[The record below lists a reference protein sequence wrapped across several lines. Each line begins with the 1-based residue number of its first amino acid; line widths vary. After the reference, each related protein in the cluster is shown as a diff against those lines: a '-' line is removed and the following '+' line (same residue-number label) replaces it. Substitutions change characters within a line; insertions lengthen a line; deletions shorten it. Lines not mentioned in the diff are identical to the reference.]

1 VEGGGARDVRIL
13 QAGAVVTG
21 VVGNARVYI
30 RRSNG
35 KLEGECSCNERGVCV
50 HVVAV
55 SIAAERSASTTVPTP
70 PGRLTGLAATAR
82 QLSRSTSAATLSVTP
97 GASAGSGTSAASG
110 TSATSG
116 PAPAFGASTTT
127 TPAAWQVPAT
137 NFTSAAALARQQRL
151 CYLLTRSPT
160 GGLQVAVWIGQD
172 GAHPFSLRPPPQGSK
187 YPRYVQPND
196 RDILRTLST
205 TRADGPQPLTGEA
218 GHALLLQI
226 VATGRAFWHSLRTPV
241 LRTRPPRQVLFSW
254 ATLPNGDQQLRCE
267 VSASVAVFL
276 DLEPPLYIDSSTA
289 EAGHLESPLP
299 MELVREYWQRGPIAP
314 EQVTATNAQIA
325 RYSAATSTTDQIA
338 RDSATTNTGDAIARD
353 SAATS
358 TTTDHKRHD
367 GIAASPT
374 RFPTLQTLPIEKRRL
389 TSLTARLTLVQ
400 GPATILYYVYNDLPV
415 DSGRLQDERA
425 TVRQMMDGV
434 LYEIPRD
441 HALERQFRARLE
453 QLLPASPLDREAW
466 LEFMLSARPAL
477 EAERWEVQVTDAFPY
492 RIATPNDWYG
502 DLDTGNRH
510 GWFNLR
516 LGVVVDGK
524 EVNLLPALARYLQPT
539 LANNQTS
546 LPTDAITQ
554 AGATLHATPDATTP
568 SNVTPIDTLGTSAP
582 GATNSIN
589 TTSGLTSAT
598 APISAA
604 LNSTTAG
611 APAPG
616 DTAPMGAALNPTT
629 ANAPAPGDIAPISA
643 ALNST
648 TANAPAPNGK
658 TTAASAPLG
667 TAGCRVGEQWLV
679 VLDDGRY
686 LPIAIDRIQR
696 IAHTLV
702 ELFDGDSLTKQQA
715 LALPKSH
722 TSRVVQLA
730 RELNGPVLRTGTPE
744 LRALLDDLETTGG
757 IQPLPAPE
765 GFNAEL
771 RPYQQDGLG
780 WLQFLRRHH
789 LGGILADDMGLGK
802 TVQTL
807 AHLLLEKQQ
816 GRLERPSLI
825 VAPVSTLGNWQQELH
840 RFAPE
845 LRGLVLHG
853 SRRRESFPL
862 IDKVDVVITGYP
874 VLQLDSDV
882 LLARDYYL
890 VILDEAQTIKNPRAK
905 VSAVARSVRSEY
917 RLALTGTPVENHL
930 GELWSLFDFAQP
942 GLLGEER
949 HFQRHYRTPIEKDGN
964 RPRAQGLAQRV
975 APFLLRRTKDAV
987 AKDLPPKT
995 EIVETLAL
1003 DERQRDLYDGIRLA
1017 SHRHIQEVV
1026 RQQGLARSQITIL
1039 DALLKLRQA
1048 CCDPRLLPVT
1058 AGKEDVPSAKL
1069 EWLASALPEL
1079 IAEGRRVLLFSQF
1092 TSMLRLIETKVREL
1106 AIPYCLLTGETQ
1118 NRSEVIARFQSG
1130 DAPLFLISLKAG
1142 GTGLNLTAADTVI
1155 HYDPWWNPAVE
1166 AQATDRAHRIGQ
1178 DKPVFVYKLIAQG
1191 TVEERILQL
1200 QADKH
1205 ALASRLYTESS
1216 GSPASLTPADIEALF
1231 AP

>member
-1 VEGGGARDVRIL
+1 VSPTSAGPSPLRELFGDRLYSAAEQLLEGGGARDVRIL

-21 VVGNARVYI
+21 VAGNARVYI
-30 RRSNG
+30 RRSKG
-35 KLEGECSCNERGVCV
+35 KVEGECSCSERSPCV
-50 HVVAV
+50 HVVAI
-55 SIAAERSASTTVPTP
+55 SIAAERSAS
-70 PGRLTGLAATAR
+70 ASATA
-82 QLSRSTSAATLSVTP
+82 TATALAT
-97 GASAGSGTSAASG
+97 ASASASASSTASASTTSWTTA
-110 TSATSG
+110 
-116 PAPAFGASTTT
+116 PAPAGRLSGLYAGTSQHASST
-127 TPAAWQVPAT
+127 
-137 NFTSAAALARQQRL
+137 ALARQQRL
-151 CYLLTRSPT
+151 CYLLTRCPA
-160 GGLQVAVWIGQD
+160 GKLQVAVWIGWPGGLTGQD
-172 GAHPFSLRPPPQGSK
+172 GAHLFSLRPPPGGSD

-196 RDILRTLST
+196 REILRSLIS
-205 TRADGPQPLTGEA
+205 TRADGPRPLTGES

-226 VATGRAFWHSLRTPV
+226 VATGRAYWHTLRSPV
-241 LRTRPPRQVLFSW
+241 LRTSPPRRAVFAW
-254 ATLPNGDQQLRCE
+254 GTLPNGDQELRCE
-267 VSASVAVFL
+267 VASSVAVFL
-276 DLEPPLYIDSSTA
+276 DIEPPLYIDFSTA
-289 EAGHLESPLP
+289 EVGRLESPLP
-299 MELVREYWQRGPIAP
+299 FDLVRKYSQRAPVTP
-314 EQVTATNAQIA
+314 EQVAATNAEI
-325 RYSAATSTTDQIA
+325 T
-338 RDSATTNTGDAIARD
+338 RD
-353 SAATS
+353 SAASATL
-358 TTTDHKRHD
+358 T
-367 GIAASPT
+367 P
-374 RFPTLQTLPIEKRRL
+374 FPTLQTLPVERRPL
-389 TSLTARLTLVQ
+389 TSLKARVTLSQ
-400 GPATILYYVYNDLPV
+400 GPAATLYFVYNDLPV
-415 DSGRLQDERA
+415 DGGRLQDEHA
-425 TVRQMMDGV
+425 TVRQMMDEV

-441 HALERQFRARLE
+441 HTLERQFRVRLE
-453 QLLPASPLDREAW
+453 QVLPASPLSREAW
-466 LEFMLSARPAL
+466 LEFMLNARPAL

-492 RIATPNDWYG
+492 RLAMPDDWYG
-502 DLDTGNRH
+502 DLDAGNRK

-524 EVNLLPALARYLQPT
+524 DVNLLPALARYLQTT
-539 LANNQTS
+539 LANNQAS
-546 LPTDAITQ
+546 LPTDAITH
-554 AGATLHATPDATTP
+554 ADATPPGNATLPGAPPGTTATAD
-568 SNVTPIDTLGTSAP
+568 SNASAGTSA
-582 GATNSIN
+582 
-589 TTSGLTSAT
+589 TSDTSAAASNNANASTSAT
-598 APISAA
+598 ADT
-604 LNSTTAG
+604 TTA
-611 APAPG
+611 PA
-616 DTAPMGAALNPTT
+616 T
-629 ANAPAPGDIAPISA
+629 
-643 ALNST
+643 
-648 TANAPAPNGK
+648 
-658 TTAASAPLG
+658 PLG
-667 TAGCRVGEQWLV
+667 TAGCRIGEQWLV

-702 ELFDGDSLTKQQA
+702 ELFDGDSLTNRQA
-715 LALPKSH
+715 LSLPKSH
-722 TSRVVQLA
+722 TGRIVQLA
-730 RELNGPVLRTGTPE
+730 RELNGPALRTGTPE
-744 LRALLDDLETTGG
+744 LRALLNDLESTGG
-757 IQPLPAPE
+757 IQPLSAPE

-816 GRLERPSLI
+816 GRLQQPCLI

-862 IDKVDVVITGYP
+862 IDKMDVLITGYP
-874 VLQLDSDV
+874 LLQLDSDV

-890 VILDEAQTIKNPRAK
+890 IILDEAQTIKNPKAK
-905 VSAVARSVRSEY
+905 VSAIARSLRSQY

-930 GELWSLFDFAQP
+930 GELWSLLDFAQP

-964 RPRAQGLAQRV
+964 RLRAQALAQRV

-995 EIVETLAL
+995 EIVEALAL
-1003 DERQRDLYDGIRLA
+1003 DERQRDFYDGIRLA

-1048 CCDPRLLPVT
+1048 CCDPRLLAVA

-1079 IAEGRRVLLFSQF
+1079 ISEGRRVLLFSQF
-1092 TSMLRLIETKVREL
+1092 TSMLRLIETAVREL
-1106 AIPYCLLTGETQ
+1106 GIPYCLLTGETQ
-1118 NRSEVIARFQSG
+1118 NRPEVIARFQSG

>member
-1 VEGGGARDVRIL
+1 VEAGGTRDVRIL

-35 KLEGECSCNERGVCV
+35 KVEGECSCSERSPCV
-50 HVVAV
+50 HVVAA
-55 SIAAERSASTTVPTP
+55 SIAAEKSTSTTVPTP
-70 PGRLTGLAATAR
+70 ASRLTGPAAAR
-82 QLSRSTSAATLSVTP
+82 
-97 GASAGSGTSAASG
+97 ASAVSS
-110 TSATSG
+110 
-116 PAPAFGASTTT
+116 
-127 TPAAWQVPAT
+127 
-137 NFTSAAALARQQRL
+137 TSAAALARQQRL

-160 GGLQVAVWIGQD
+160 GGLQITVWIGQD
-172 GAHPFSLRPPPQGSK
+172 GTHLFSLRPPPGGSD
-187 YPRYVQPND
+187 YPRYVQPDD
-196 RDILRTLST
+196 RGILRALSS
-205 TRADGPQPLTGEA
+205 TRADGPQPLTGES
-218 GHALLLQI
+218 GHTLLLQI
-226 VATGRAFWHSLRTPV
+226 VATGRAFWHSLRSPV
-241 LRTRPPRQVLFSW
+241 LRTSLPRQALFSW
-254 ATLPNGDQQLRCE
+254 GTLPNGDQELRCE
-267 VSASVAVFL
+267 VAASVAVFL
-276 DLEPPLYIDSSTA
+276 DIEPSLYIDSSTA
-289 EAGHLESPLP
+289 EVGHLESPLP
-299 MELVREYWQRGPIAP
+299 LALVRKYWQRPPIAP
-314 EQVTATNAQIA
+314 EQVAATNAQIA
-325 RYSAATSTTDQIA
+325 HHRGAV
-338 RDSATTNTGDAIARD
+338 ATTE
-353 SAATS
+353 
-358 TTTDHKRHD
+358 HPPHD
-367 GIAASPT
+367 GVVAAPPT
-374 RFPTLQTLPIEKRRL
+374 PFPTLQTLPVEKRPL
-389 TSLTARLTLVQ
+389 TSLTARLALSQ
-400 GPATILYYVYNDLPV
+400 GPAATLYFVYNDLSV
-415 DSGRLQDERA
+415 DSGRLQDEHA

-434 LYEIPRD
+434 LYETPRD
-441 HALERQFRARLE
+441 HGLERQFRARLE
-453 QLLPASPLDREAW
+453 QVLPAAPANREAW
-466 LEFMLSARPAL
+466 LDFMLNARPAL
-477 EAERWEVQVTDAFPY
+477 EAERWEIQVTETFPY
-492 RIATPNDWYG
+492 RLATPNDWYG
-502 DLDTGNRH
+502 ELDSGNRQ

-524 EVNLLPALARYLQPT
+524 EVNLLPALARYLQTT
-539 LANNQTS
+539 LANNQTA
-546 LPTDAITQ
+546 LPTDPITP
-554 AGATLHATPDATTP
+554 AGD
-568 SNVTPIDTLGTSAP
+568 PI
-582 GATNSIN
+582 
-589 TTSGLTSAT
+589 
-598 APISAA
+598 
-604 LNSTTAG
+604 
-611 APAPG
+611 
-616 DTAPMGAALNPTT
+616 
-629 ANAPAPGDIAPISA
+629 
-643 ALNST
+643 
-648 TANAPAPNGK
+648 
-658 TTAASAPLG
+658 TAATAPLG

-696 IAHTLV
+696 IANTLV
-702 ELFDGDSLTKQQA
+702 ELFDEDSLTRHQA
-715 LALPKSH
+715 LCLPTSH
-722 TSRVVQLA
+722 TVRVVQLA
-730 RELNGPVLRTGTPE
+730 RELNRPALRTGTPE

-757 IQPLPAPE
+757 IQPLPAPA

-816 GRLERPSLI
+816 GRLQRPTLI

-874 VLQLDSDV
+874 LLQLDSDV

-890 VILDEAQTIKNPRAK
+890 IILDEAQTIKNPKAK
-905 VSAVARSVRSEY
+905 VSAVARSLRSEH

-949 HFQRHYRTPIEKDGN
+949 HFQRHYRTPIETDGN
-964 RPRAQGLAQRV
+964 RLRAQALAQRV

-995 EIVETLAL
+995 QIVETLAL
-1003 DERQRDLYDGIRLA
+1003 DERQRDFYDGIRLA
-1017 SHRHIQEVV
+1017 SHQHIQEVV

-1048 CCDPRLLPVT
+1048 CCDPRLLAGA
-1058 AGKEDVPSAKL
+1058 AGKADVPSAKL

-1079 IAEGRRVLLFSQF
+1079 ISAGRRVLLFSQF
-1092 TSMLRLIETKVREL
+1092 TSMLRLIETTVAEL
-1106 AIPYCLLTGETQ
+1106 KIPYCLLTGETQ
-1118 NRSEVIARFQSG
+1118 NRSGVIARFQSG
-1130 DAPLFLISLKAG
+1130 DVPLFLISLKAG

-1178 DKPVFVYKLIAQG
+1178 DKPVFVYKLIAQD